1 MQTKFKVDENLPL
14 DVAELLRQAGYDTL
28 TVHDEN
34 LVGTHDSRI
43 ASVCQEEKRALIT
56 LDTGF
61 ANISAYPPNEYS
73 GFIVLRLKRQ
83 DKPHVIGVFS
93 RLIKL
98 IPKETL
104 DQRLWIVDENRIR
117 IRE

>member
-14 DVAELLRQAGYDTL
+14 DIAELLRQAGYEAL

-34 LVGTHDSRI
+34 LVGTSDPQI
-43 ASVCQEEKRALIT
+43 ATVCQEEKLALIT
-56 LDTGF
+56 LDTDF
-61 ANISAYPPNEYS
+61 ADIGTYPPKDYS
-73 GFIVLRLKRQ
+73 GFIVLRLRRQ
-83 DKPHVIGVFS
+83 DKHHVIEIFS

-117 IRE
+117 VRE